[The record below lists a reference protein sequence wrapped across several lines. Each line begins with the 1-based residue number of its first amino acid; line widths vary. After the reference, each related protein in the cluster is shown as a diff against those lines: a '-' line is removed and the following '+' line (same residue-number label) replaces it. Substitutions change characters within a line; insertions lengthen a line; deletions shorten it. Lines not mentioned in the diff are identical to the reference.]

1 MNAINDNNNRKED
14 IKKDDVEIDDVNHS
28 NIGDEYKDLIN
39 NILKYRLKDRALS
52 FTEFDNRKLGLTNI
66 VNNCLE
72 KKDIDVDDRLFTF
85 EKSIKRLSVIDNRIN
100 GVIDNFKPKT
110 ETKYEDKK
118 RIISILNAVKKFYS

>member
-28 NIGDEYKDLIN
+28 YIDDEYKDLIN

-52 FTEFDNRKLGLTNI
+52 FTEFDNRKLDLTNI
-66 VNNCLE
+66 VNNYLE

-85 EKSIKRLSVIDNRIN
+85 EKPIKRLSVIGNRIN
-100 GVIDNFKPKT
+100 GVTDNFKPKT

>member
-28 NIGDEYKDLIN
+28 CIGDEYKDLIK

-52 FTEFDNRKLGLTNI
+52 FTEFDNRKLDLTNI
-66 VNNCLE
+66 VNNYLE

-85 EKSIKRLSVIDNRIN
+85 EKSIKRLSVIGNRIN
-100 GVIDNFKPKT
+100 GVTDNFKPKT